1 MLQVR
6 RPDRSRPIEQKLKQ
20 LVLHGQGER
29 GLERQLGQVMKGR
42 VAGGG

>member
-20 LVLHGQGER
+20 LVLHGQEES
-29 GLERQLGQVMKGR
+29 GLEKQLGQVMKGR
-42 VAGGG
+42 VVGGG